1 MIRLI
6 LAPDR
11 IRRRPKAR
19 RPAQRHSPGVSPGQI
34 ADLAWLEGH
43 WAGTDGPLQMEE
55 IWTSAAGGALVG
67 LHKDVS
73 TRGGAARMVSFEFLR
88 IETRRGRHRLRRAA
102 GRPAA
107 DPVRARR
114 GGPRR
119 VVFAN
124 PAHDFPQRIL
134 YWLDD
139 AGALH
144 ARVEGPKEGRTV
156 GQEWTWTRNP
166 RQKSRARA
174 AAPGRRAVEP
184 RLVCADPLSASR
196 FF

>member
-1 MIRLI
+1 MTLLVLLI
-6 LAPDR
+6 AVWIQGPGL
-11 IRRRPKAR
+11 
-19 RPAQRHSPGVSPGQI
+19 SPGPSPGLSPGRDPGQI
-34 ADLAWLEGH
+34 ADLAWLEGR
-43 WAGTDGPLQMEE
+43 WVGVDGPLQMEE

-88 IETRRGRHRLRRAA
+88 IESGADGVAYVAQPGGQPPTRFALIEQAA
-102 GRPAA
+102 
-107 DPVRARR
+107 
-114 GGPRR
+114 RR

-144 ARVEGPKEGRTV
+144 ARIEGPKDGKTV
-156 GQEWTWTRNP
+156 SQEWTWTR
-166 RQKSRARA
+166 RA
-174 AAPGRRAVEP
+174 PK
-184 RLVCADPLSASR
+184 
-196 FF
+196 